1 MVQVVASWE
10 PTNADR
16 LQREIDTRQ
25 MWESLRLKRIREAR
39 EMTLA
44 TWLILE
50 RSSERIDKQRRE
62 ALEQVQQ
69 WMKAGL
75 TTWAEVDDLRLTMV
89 AIVCPEHY
97 EAFKQYRK
105 VQRVI

>member
-75 TTWAEVDDLRLTMV
+75 TTWAEVDDLRLMMV

-97 EAFKQYRK
+97 AAYKQYRK